1 MVRQN
6 MLQSV
11 IATVNRLGL
20 KSLRLEDEGEPN
32 FERTVDAAASIW
44 AVLDSA
50 DLADVR
56 RVLQAAEPELAFRL
70 LSERAVS
77 RGCRTIHR

>member
-20 KSLRLEDEGEPN
+20 KSLRLEDDVEPSL
-32 FERTVDAAASIW
+32 ERAVDAAASIW
-44 AVLDSA
+44 AVVDSA

-77 RGCRTIHR
+77 MGCRTINR